1 MSLIKPNLQS
11 RKIFQ
16 VSGTMGPPPK
26 MEGQAADEVS
36 KQLEQMCPI
45 DQLPQRRAWRDACL
59 TKLSQLKKEMGN

>member
-1 MSLIKPNLQS
+1 
-11 RKIFQ
+11 
-16 VSGTMGPPPK
+16 MGPIPK
-26 MEGQAADEVS
+26 MEGPVAAEVS